1 MYTLQLT
8 KNLKLNSVGEIIE
21 RQKQV
26 FPPEWLGSRRDYH
39 ALTRGLIVN
48 EVSISYS
55 LHRLSDTAGEE

>member
-1 MYTLQLT
+1 MLMCSLCIFQLT
-8 KNLKLNSVGEIIE
+8 ENLKLNSVGEIIE
-21 RQKQV
+21 RQGQV

-55 LHRLSDTAGEE
+55 LHRLK

>member
-1 MYTLQLT
+1 MTE
-8 KNLKLNSVGEIIE
+8 NLKLNSVGEIIE

-48 EVSISYS
+48 EVSMDLIV
-55 LHRLSDTAGEE
+55 LRAQDIN

>member
-1 MYTLQLT
+1 MCSFYNFQLT
-8 KNLKLNSVGEIIE
+8 ENLKLNSVGEIIE

-48 EVSISYS
+48 EVSIWIRFYFM
-55 LHRLSDTAGEE
+55 HKK